1 MFPGGQVP
9 IFRNRKTVS
18 EVLIVQAWQDKRID
32 EIRDEFRQF
41 ALDELAGDWRQRDRD
56 KEFSSERWQKC
67 CDAGVLGM
75 SIPEEYGG
83 KGNPFG
89 YTIAAIEGMCM
100 ACRDSGFFFAVSS
113 QISGIQL
120 ALVSSASDELKRRYL
135 PDLIQGRHKACLGF
149 SEEMAGS
156 DVFSIETTAEK
167 VDKGY
172 ILRGSKAFTTNS
184 LDSTCCLVF
193 AKTANNRSPFDFT
206 AFMVDLDWDGVSHGE
221 PYDKATLR
229 TCSMGRLLFDD
240 VFVPES
246 HIIGG
251 VGGGLN
257 VIKNSIG
264 WERVML
270 MGVCIGPMS
279 RVLEETIERVKE
291 RKQFGKPIG
300 NYQHISGKVA
310 DMVVRH
316 RLSRQ
321 VVYDLCG
328 QLTKDNG
335 AIGKYLE
342 DVAITKLYV
351 TESFIQSMLD
361 ATQIWGGRGVCYEW
375 PIQQDMRDSLSSTI
389 WAGTSETLR
398 NTIAKL
404 EGL

>member
-1 MFPGGQVP
+1 M
-9 IFRNRKTVS
+9 
-18 EVLIVQAWQDKRID
+18 QAWQDKRIE
-32 EIRDEFRQF
+32 EIRSQFRQF
-41 ALDELAGDWRQRDRD
+41 AQDELEGDWRRRDSDR
-56 KEFSSERWQKC
+56 EFSEERWQKC

-75 SIPEEYGG
+75 SMPSEYGG
-83 KGNPFG
+83 QGLPYG

-100 ACRDSGFFFAVSS
+100 GCRDSGFFFAMSS

-120 ALVSSASDELKRRYL
+120 ALIASASEELKESYL
-135 PDLIQGRHKACLGF
+135 PALIGGQHKACLGF
-149 SEEMAGS
+149 SEETAGS
-156 DVFSIETTAEK
+156 DIYSIETTAEK
-167 VDKGY
+167 VDGGF
-172 ILRGSKAFTTNS
+172 ILKGSKSFTTNS

-193 AKTANNRSPFDFT
+193 SKTDDKKSPFDFT
-206 AFMVDLDWDGVSHGE
+206 AFMVDLDWKGVSHDE
-221 PYDKATLR
+221 PFDKATLR
-229 TCSMGRLLFDD
+229 TCSMGRLSFDD

-246 HIIGG
+246 HVVGG

-257 VIKNSIG
+257 VIKHSIG

-270 MGVCIGPMS
+270 MGVCIGPMT
-279 RVLEETIERVKE
+279 RVLEETIERAKE
-291 RKQFGKPIG
+291 REQFGKPIG
-300 NYQHISGKVA
+300 SYQHISGKIA
-310 DMVVRH
+310 DMVVRQ
-316 RLSRQ
+316 RMSRQ

-328 QLTKDNG
+328 QLTQDKG
-335 AIGKYLE
+335 AIGNYLE

-351 TESFIQSMLD
+351 TESYIQSMLD